1 MAGGLLITEVLL
13 FPFHSTVLGFLAW
26 ILQQLIL
33 HSNYT
38 SCKLYEAK
46 IFTRNN
52 SSILKNRLRNTVCF
66 HLDLLFCDEAQS
78 YRIGISVTLFWK
90 ISTRISFFFHRRQEV
105 TIIIISSVLVFMNI
119 NANVFSLLRFL
130 YSRRCRSEI

>member
-66 HLDLLFCDEAQS
+66 HLDLLFCDEAQN
-78 YRIGISVTLFWK
+78 YRIDISVTLFWK